1 MLITRPRSTS
11 TSLGARSVIGKSN
24 AMAAVRESVA
34 RFASLDIP
42 VLITGETGVGKELIA
57 RALHDEGARKSHPFL
72 AVNCG
77 SLPPTLLESELF
89 GHERGAFTG
98 ALRAHPGFFVQAGR
112 GTILLD
118 EIGEMP
124 SSSQVALLRVLE
136 SREIRALGSTKTVR
150 VECRVIAATN
160 AHLESLVQ
168 SGRFRRDLYYRL
180 KRLSIEVPPLRERRE
195 DIFPLVGHILAVR
208 CAHNQAPEFT
218 LALRERL
225 LQYDWPGNVR
235 ELNNAIE
242 RMLALRP
249 DSSQYDV
256 SDFLDQDWAQS
267 AHPNRGTNEKVRT
280 VIRVPA
286 NYTPPLPALRPWDL
300 NARPTQPTFPDG
312 TAPGASV
319 ATSSSALPEAALA
332 PRLDAR
338 RRMEKLRELFKTHR
352 ELSRAELIRILG
364 VSANTATADLKALRD
379 EGWVERVEP
388 SASPRSHYFR
398 WRDIPQ
404 PGLK

>member
-1 MLITRPRSTS
+1 MLITRPRAGTAG
-11 TSLGARSVIGKSN
+11 LGARSVVGKSR
-24 AMAAVRESVA
+24 AMEQVREA
-34 RFASLDIP
+34 IRRFSALDIP

-57 RALHDEGARKSHPFL
+57 RALHDDGPRRAQPFL

-136 SREIRALGSTKTVR
+136 SREIRAVGATKTVR
-150 VECRVIAATN
+150 VECRVVAATN

-180 KRLSIEVPPLRERRE
+180 KRLALDVPPLRERRE
-195 DIFPLVGHILAVR
+195 DIFPIIGHLLASR
-208 CAHNQAPEFT
+208 CSQGHAPEFT

-235 ELNNAIE
+235 ELHNAIE

-249 DSSQYDV
+249 DSIQYDL
-256 SDFLDQDWAQS
+256 SDFLDQDWAQ
-267 AHPNRGTNEKVRT
+267 APAADRGTQEKVRT

-286 NYTPPLPALRPWDL
+286 NYTPPLPASRPWDV
-300 NARPTQPTFPDG
+300 ARPAVTEP
-312 TAPGASV
+312 V
-319 ATSSSALPEAALA
+319 ATGLPVVPAPLEHTLGLA
-332 PRLDAR
+332 DAGLRTRLDAR
-338 RRMEKLRELFKTHR
+338 RRLERVRELFKAHR
-352 ELSRAELIRILG
+352 ELSRAELIRLLG
-364 VSANTATADLKALRD
+364 ISANTATADLKLLRD
-379 EGWVERVEP
+379 EGVVERVEP

-398 WRDIPQ
+398 WCALPKPDLR
-404 PGLK
+404 